1 MKKFQ
6 MLKAGDYILYAI
18 EVSES
23 TASVIEHETKHFSL
37 CYGEQR
43 FVTLESY
50 LAYKGVSP
58 MDIYYYMGQTVEEN
72 RVKLSYNTLT
82 YSEVRTLKQIFGEDN
97 IFIEGDR
104 DHPGILTVI
113 CKLNLA

>member
-1 MKKFQ
+1 
-6 MLKAGDYILYAI
+6 MLKAGNHILYAI

-23 TASVIEHETKHFSL
+23 TAKVVENETKHFSL
-37 CYGEQR
+37 CYGGQR

-50 LAYKGVSP
+50 LAYKDVSP
-58 MDIYYYMGQTVEEN
+58 MNIYYYMGQTVEEN

-82 YSEVRTLKQIFGEDN
+82 YGEIRSLKQIFGEDN
-97 IFIEGDR
+97 IFIEGDY
-104 DHPGILTVI
+104 DYPGMLTVI

>member
-1 MKKFQ
+1 MKRFQ
-6 MLKAGDYILYAI
+6 MLKAGDYILYAV
-18 EVSES
+18 EVPES
-23 TASVIEHETKHFSL
+23 TARVIERETKHFSL

-50 LAYKGVSP
+50 LSYKDVSP
-58 MDIYYYMGQTVEEN
+58 MDVFYYMGQTVEEN

-82 YSEVRTLKQIFGEDN
+82 YSEVRSLKQIFGEDN
-97 IFIEGDR
+97 IFIEGDY
-104 DHPGILTVI
+104 DHPSMLTVV